1 MLAITTEEELVEFL
15 FQELDESRPQQA
27 VDPSFLLRVGGLCH
41 GLIYGG
47 WDGTPPYLS
56 DTLAIHWR
64 DREPTKCGT
73 KLVAF
78 AQRLASEGC
87 FDPTRIWTVTDLA
100 ELMIAILDRD
110 DLSIREDPK
119 DHERYVVSSPRF
131 TKRRGIKI
139 RVQVGATE

>member
-1 MLAITTEEELVEFL
+1 MWTITTEEELVELL

-47 WDGTPPYLS
+47 WDGAPPYLS

-64 DREPTKCGT
+64 DREPTMCGT

-78 AQRLASEGC
+78 AQRLATEGC
-87 FDPTRIWTVTDLA
+87 FDPTRVWTINDLV
-100 ELMIAILDRD
+100 ELMIAILERD
-110 DLSIREDPK
+110 DLRIHEDPK

-131 TKRRGIKI
+131 TKRRGITI
-139 RVQVGATE
+139 RVQVGAAK